1 MFDVF
6 VNTISD
12 LWTESGLAAM
22 QWQNWLMIGISF
34 VLIYLAIV
42 RGFEPLLLLP
52 IAFGMFLT
60 NLPMTEMFHMDFFV
74 NKEIDFGQVMK
85 TAGLLDLF

>member
-12 LWTESGLAAM
+12 LWTTSGLAAM

-60 NLPMTEMFHMDFFV
+60 NLPITEMFHMDFFLI
-74 NKEIDFGQVMK
+74 K
-85 TAGLLDLF
+85 